1 MKKTIT
7 MLQIQHQVLICYFDK
22 FNGFGIKTIERFICA
37 TKVINDRR
45 CSTDVRSKTI
55 NQYHQYFELSQDP
68 TRPSVFVS
76 IINNIPK

>member
-45 CSTDVRSKTI
+45 CSTDVPSKTI
-55 NQYHQYFELSQDP
+55 NQYHQYCELSHDP
-68 TRPSVFVS
+68 SAVCLFQ
-76 IINNIPK
+76 